1 MRATQIACS
10 AWPLGHAD
18 YYRGVNV
25 TIVGA
30 GIVGYA
36 VAYEL
41 ASRGASIL
49 IVDPRGV
56 GLGATHATAGVLA
69 PYIEGHSEQ
78 FLEIGVSGLACYDG
92 FVERVR
98 SDSGHTV
105 EYRRNGTLQVARTSL
120 EAAALEETA
129 RRLAASNIAH
139 SLLDAQSVRSVEPAL
154 AGEVSAGLLVPEHG
168 YVVANELISALAE
181 AVQRTG
187 GTRSLGAVHR
197 IEQIAGGLRVTT
209 SNEAFVTD
217 AVVIAAGSWSG
228 SIASPPPPAPVRPI
242 RGQLLQVRF
251 PQPPISRVVWGSA
264 CYLVPW
270 NDGSVLVGATVEDV
284 GFDERSTAG
293 GISHLLASA
302 VDLLPALASANFE
315 DVRVG
320 LRPLTSDELP
330 VIGASSTMRG
340 VYYATG
346 HYRNGVLLAPLT
358 ALGIADLL
366 LDGRARPELAHV
378 TPGRLGL

>member
-1 MRATQIACS
+1 M
-10 AWPLGHAD
+10 
-18 YYRGVNV
+18 NV

-41 ASRGASIL
+41 ASRGASIR
-49 IVDPRGV
+49 IIDPRGA
-56 GLGATHATAGVLA
+56 GLGATHASAGILA

-78 FLEIGVSGLACYDG
+78 FLELAVSGLACYDG
-92 FVERVR
+92 FIERVR
-98 SDSGHTV
+98 SDSGHEV
-105 EYRRNGTLQVARTSL
+105 EYRRNGTLQVARTPA
-120 EAAALEETA
+120 EVVELEETA
-129 RRLAASNIAH
+129 GRLSASNVSH
-139 SLLDAQSVRSVEPAL
+139 SLLDAGSVKALEPAL
-154 AGEVSAGLLVPEHG
+154 ADDVSAGLLVPEHG
-168 YVVANELISALAE
+168 YVIAAELISALGE
-181 AVQRTG
+181 AVQRSG
-187 GTRSLGAVHR
+187 GRRSLGAVQHV
-197 IEQIAGGLRVTT
+197 EAIAGGLRLTT

-228 SIASPPPPAPVRPI
+228 KVTAPRVPVRPI

-251 PQPPISRVVWGSA
+251 TQPPISRIVWGTA

-270 NDGSVLVGATVEDV
+270 NNGYVLVGATVEDV
-284 GFDERSTAG
+284 GFDERATAG
-293 GISHLLASA
+293 AIRDLLASA
-302 VDLLPALASANFE
+302 GELVPAMASASFE

-320 LRPLTSDELP
+320 LRPLTPDELP

-358 ALGIADLL
+358 ALSIADLIL
-366 LDGRARPELAHV
+366 EGRQRQELAHV
-378 TPGRLGL
+378 TPERLGL

>member
-1 MRATQIACS
+1 M
-10 AWPLGHAD
+10 
-18 YYRGVNV
+18 NV

-41 ASRGASIL
+41 ASRGISIR
-49 IVDPRGV
+49 IVDPRGA
-56 GLGATHATAGVLA
+56 GLGATHATAGILA
-69 PYIEGHSEQ
+69 PHIEGHSEE
-78 FLEIGVSGLACYDG
+78 FLKLGVSGLACYDA
-92 FVERVR
+92 FIERVR
-98 SDSGHTV
+98 ADSGHSI
-105 EYRRNGTLQVARTSL
+105 EYRRTGTLQVARTLL
-120 EAAALEETA
+120 EAAELERAA
-129 RRLAASNIAH
+129 RRLAASAVAH
-139 SLLDAQSVRSVEPAL
+139 SLLDPASVASIEPAL
-154 AGEVSAGLLVPEHG
+154 AHDVSAGLLVPEHG
-168 YVVANELISALAE
+168 YVVAAELLSALAE

-187 GTRSLGAVHR
+187 GTRSLGAVQQ
-197 IEQIAGGLRVTT
+197 IEEIGRGLRVTT
-209 SNEAFVTD
+209 SNEAFVTE

-228 SIASPPPPAPVRPI
+228 QVASPPVPVKPI

-293 GISHLLASA
+293 GISHLLACA
-302 VDLLPALASANFE
+302 AELLPAIASASFE

-320 LRPLTSDELP
+320 LRPLMPDELP

-358 ALGIADLL
+358 ALAIADVLV
-366 LDGRARPELAHV
+366 DGRVRPEVAHV
-378 TPGRLGL
+378 APGRLGL

>member
-1 MRATQIACS
+1 MT
-10 AWPLGHAD
+10 
-18 YYRGVNV
+18 V

-41 ASRGASIL
+41 ASRGASVR
-49 IVDPRGV
+49 IVDPRGA
-56 GLGATHATAGVLA
+56 GLGATHASAGILA

-78 FLEIGVSGLACYDG
+78 FLSLAVAGLACYDG
-92 FVERVR
+92 FIERVQAAAGR
-98 SDSGHTV
+98 AV
-105 EYRRNGTLQVARTSL
+105 EYRRNGTLQIARTPAEAVEL
-120 EAAALEETA
+120 EEAAD
-129 RRLAASNIAH
+129 RLSAAGVSH
-139 SLLDAQSVRSVEPAL
+139 SLLDPASVKAIEPAL
-154 AGEVSAGLLVPEHG
+154 ADDVVVGLLIPEHG
-168 YVVANELISALAE
+168 YVIAAELISALGD

-187 GTRSLGAVHR
+187 GTRSLGSVEN
-197 IEQIAGGLRVTT
+197 IEATAGGLRVTT

-228 SIASPPPPAPVRPI
+228 KVSAPAPPVRPI

-284 GFDERSTAG
+284 GFDERATAG
-293 GISHLLASA
+293 GISDLLARA
-302 VDLLPALASANFE
+302 GDLLPATATANFE

-320 LRPLTSDELP
+320 LRPLTPDELP
-330 VIGASSTMRG
+330 VIGASSRMRG

-346 HYRNGVLLAPLT
+346 HYRNGVLLAPFT
-358 ALGIADLL
+358 ALAIADLI
-366 LDGRARPELAHV
+366 LDGRERPELALV

>member
-1 MRATQIACS
+1 MLAQVACS

-18 YYRGVNV
+18 YYRDVNV
-25 TIVGA
+25 AIVGA

-41 ASRGASIL
+41 ASRGASIR

-78 FLEIGVSGLACYDG
+78 FLRMGVSGLACYDG
-92 FVERVR
+92 FIERVR

-154 AGEVSAGLLVPEHG
+154 AGDVSAGLLVPEHG
-168 YVVANELISALAE
+168 YVVATELISALAE
-181 AVQRTG
+181 AVQRSG
-187 GTRSLGAVHR
+187 GTRSLGAVQQ
-197 IEQIAGGLRVTT
+197 IEVIARGLRVTT
-209 SNEAFVTD
+209 SNEAFATD

-228 SIASPPPPAPVRPI
+228 QVMSPPAPVRPI

-251 PQPPISRVVWGSA
+251 PRPPISRVVWGSG

-270 NDGSVLVGATVEDV
+270 NDGSVLIGATVEDV

-366 LDGRARPELAHV
+366 LDGHTRPELAHV

>member
-1 MRATQIACS
+1 M
-10 AWPLGHAD
+10 
-18 YYRGVNV
+18 NV

-41 ASRGASIL
+41 ASRGASIR

-56 GLGATHATAGVLA
+56 GLGATHATAGILA

-78 FLEIGVSGLACYDG
+78 FLKIGVSGLACYDR
-92 FVERVR
+92 FIERVC
-98 SDSGHTV
+98 SDSGHAV
-105 EYRRNGTLQVARTSL
+105 EYRRNGTLQVARTPL
-120 EAAALEETA
+120 EAAELEETA
-129 RRLAASNIAH
+129 RRLAASNVDQ

-154 AGEVSAGLLVPEHG
+154 ASDVSAGLLVPEHG
-168 YVVANELISALAE
+168 YVVAAELISALAE
-181 AVQRTG
+181 AVQRSG
-187 GTRSLGAVHR
+187 GTRSLGAVQ
-197 IEQIAGGLRVTT
+197 QIAVIARGLRVTT
-209 SNEAFVTD
+209 SNEAFATD

-228 SIASPPPPAPVRPI
+228 QIMSPPAPVRPI

-293 GISHLLASA
+293 GISHLLTSA
-302 VDLLPALASANFE
+302 ADVLPALASANFE

-330 VIGASSTMRG
+330 LIGASSTMRG

-346 HYRNGVLLAPLT
+346 HYRNGILLAPLT
-358 ALGIADLL
+358 ALAIADLMV
-366 LDGRARPELAHV
+366 DGRAWPELAHV

>member
-1 MRATQIACS
+1 M
-10 AWPLGHAD
+10 
-18 YYRGVNV
+18 NV
-25 TIVGA
+25 TIAGA

-41 ASRGASIL
+41 ASRGASIR
-49 IVDPRGV
+49 IVDPRGA
-56 GLGATHATAGVLA
+56 GLGATHASAGILA

-78 FLEIGVSGLACYDG
+78 FLELAVSGLACYDG
-92 FVERVR
+92 FIDRVR
-98 SDSGHTV
+98 SDSGHPV
-105 EYRRNGTLQVARTSL
+105 EYRRTGTLQVARTRV
-120 EAAALEETA
+120 EAAELDEAA
-129 RRLAASNIAH
+129 HRLSASSVAH
-139 SLLDAQSVRSVEPAL
+139 SLLDAEGVKSLEPAL
-154 AGEVSAGLLVPEHG
+154 ADDVSAGLLVPEHG
-168 YVVANELISALAE
+168 YVIAAELISALGE
-181 AVQRTG
+181 AVQRSG
-187 GTRSLGAVHR
+187 GTRSLGAVQN
-197 IEQIAGGLRVTT
+197 IEEIASGLRVTT
-209 SNEAFVTD
+209 SNEVFVTD

-228 SIASPPPPAPVRPI
+228 QIPALPVPMRPI

-284 GFDERSTAG
+284 GFDERATAG
-293 GISHLLASA
+293 GIRDLLASA
-302 VDLLPALASANFE
+302 GDLLPATASATFE

-320 LRPLTSDELP
+320 LRPLTPDELP

-358 ALGIADLL
+358 ALAIADLMV
-366 LDGRARPELAHV
+366 DGRERQELALV